1 MDRRAFL
8 ASLGAAVVAPGCAMR
23 RVAARDAEP
32 APRPNVV
39 MVLSD
44 DHTKTDTG
52 CYGSTAVRT
61 PHIDRLAREGMRFR
75 NAFTATAMCVPS
87 RATLY
92 TGLYPM
98 RHGAWPN
105 HSRVF
110 DGVRSLP
117 HLLEPLG
124 YRTAIAGKT
133 HFRPAECFPFEILCS
148 PGDVTSLR
156 LGAVEKFL
164 AGVGGQPFCLFV
176 CTTDPHVPWPEESAY
191 EPDRVGMPP
200 YLIDTPATRKWM
212 SRYYAEVYLNGQP
225 LASLAGY
232 STGYLDRPLDAAALR
247 LLRPGRNVLAV
258 HCRQSAGGQ
267 YIDAD
272 ILAK

>member
-23 RVAARDAEP
+23 RVAARAAEP

-110 DGVRSLP
+110 DGARSLP

-133 HFRPAECFPFEILCS
+133 HFRPASGAS
-148 PGDVTSLR
+148 PSASSSAPPTRTCPGPRRAPTSPT
-156 LGAVEKFL
+156 A
-164 AGVGGQPFCLFV
+164 
-176 CTTDPHVPWPEESAY
+176 SACR
-191 EPDRVGMPP
+191 PTSSTRPP
-200 YLIDTPATRKWM
+200 PA
-212 SRYYAEVYLNGQP
+212 SG
-225 LASLAGY
+225 
-232 STGYLDRPLDAAALR
+232 
-247 LLRPGRNVLAV
+247 
-258 HCRQSAGGQ
+258 
-267 YIDAD
+267 
-272 ILAK
+272 